1 MRHFTRDR
9 SPFRVRLA
17 CVKHAASVQSE
28 PESNSPVQ
36 ICSKDLRWTEIRIS
50 KFLPVR
56 YSLVNEPRR
65 FTRREAVVYAASFSL
80 STSFF
85 SFRESFFRG
94 PSGQLVGARETY
106 VSFSNSRQELFLPS
120 GKISFPVALSDVAG
134 SLARTTLCA
143 FSTPPSSIFP
153 QKILRICSPLTDY
166 SINALK
172 RHKKM
177 FGIFFAVFHFSSPLF
192 AEKNHTPLLEKA
204 SFPLQKTILP
214 FRPASYFLCHGTKG
228 HTEGRKIHRTQR
240 PGCDIE
246 STACCPFP
254 LRKEERQKQAV
265 LLYLRYPQQEAA
277 VPAKNAKG
285 ILPGR
290 QPDKGSPAI
299 SSTGLYPA
307 RPSRAVIIFSTS

>member
-56 YSLVNEPRR
+56 YSLVNEPHR

-85 SFRESFFRG
+85 IFAKVFFAA

-106 VSFSNSRQELFLPS
+106 VSFSNPRQELFLPS
-120 GKISFPVALSDVAG
+120 GKISFPVALSDVAS
-134 SLARTTLCA
+134 SLARTALCA

-153 QKILRICSPLTDY
+153 QKIE
-166 SINALK
+166 
-172 RHKKM
+172 KM
-177 FGIFFAVFHFSSPLF
+177 FPNRQKGASASCSSVFQPAVCDSTSSPR
-192 AEKNHTPLLEKA
+192 KSKA
-204 SFPLQKTILP
+204 LHDIFYTICLQ
-214 FRPASYFLCHGTKG
+214 YG
-228 HTEGRKIHRTQR
+228 
-240 PGCDIE
+240 
-246 STACCPFP
+246 
-254 LRKEERQKQAV
+254 
-265 LLYLRYPQQEAA
+265 
-277 VPAKNAKG
+277 
-285 ILPGR
+285 
-290 QPDKGSPAI
+290 
-299 SSTGLYPA
+299 
-307 RPSRAVIIFSTS
+307 